1 MTEENKARW
10 QKVGRTLKGVGV
22 ATIGGY
28 LEGGL
33 IGAGAGLLRQ
43 FFQDNRGINLPSN
56 VADIDPDL
64 IEKEISSME
73 SADFIKLK
81 RIDAELEM
89 REIEAEVGARTG
101 FEGRYQAELG
111 TESKFLWLIRPGLTI
126 YCTLLT
132 TAMIALALFWEIPES
147 KSVYFNDIFA
157 NCFEIMKWA
166 MAFWF
171 SWRGV
176 EKVTQIATNK
186 KSHAADLIRGIGG
199 FIKRRREEKEKE
211 RLRATPVES

>member
-1 MTEENKARW
+1 MTEESRTRW
-10 QKVGRTLKGVGV
+10 QKIGRTLKGVGV

-33 IGAGAGLLRQ
+33 IGAGAGLLRE
-43 FFQDNRGINLPSN
+43 FFQDHRDINLPSN
-56 VADIDPDL
+56 VDDIDL
-64 IEKEISSME
+64 SLVESEIASMD
-73 SADFIKLK
+73 SADFIELK

-89 REIEAEVGARTG
+89 REIEAEVTARTE

-126 YCTLLT
+126 YCTILT
-132 TAMIALALFWEIPES
+132 TTMIALALFWEVPDN
-147 KSVYFNDIFA
+147 KAVYFNDIFR

-176 EKVTQIATNK
+176 EKVTQIATSK
-186 KSHAADLIRGIGG
+186 KPSGADLFRGIGQL
-199 FIKRRREEKEKE
+199 IKRRREEKEKE
-211 RLRATPVES
+211 RLRATPVDV

>member
-1 MTEENKARW
+1 MTEETKAKWR
-10 QKVGRTLKGVGV
+10 KVGRTLKGVGV

-33 IGAGAGLLRQ
+33 IGAGAGLLRE
-43 FFQDNRGINLPSN
+43 FLKDNRGINLPSN

-73 SADFIKLK
+73 SADFIELK

-89 REIEAEVGARTG
+89 REIEAEVTARTG

-126 YCTLLT
+126 YCTILT
-132 TAMIALALFWEIPES
+132 TSMIALALFWEIPAS
-147 KSVYFNDIFA
+147 KSEYFNDIFG

-176 EKVTQIATNK
+176 EKVTQIATAK
-186 KSHAADLIRGIGG
+186 KSSATDLIRGIGDL
-199 FIKRRREEKEKE
+199 IRRRREEKEK
-211 RLRATPVES
+211 LRATPVDS